1 MVVLL
6 LILMLE
12 SSLFWP
18 YPFDCHPSGIENSSN
33 FHQLS
38 DENVTNIVKSNIKM
52 HEVEHLNF

>member
-6 LILMLE
+6 ILVLE

-18 YPFDCHPSGIENSSN
+18 YPFDSHSSGIENSSH
-33 FHQLS
+33 FYQFY

-52 HEVEHLNF
+52 HEA